1 MSKGKRPY
9 GTKLSRFTLLGL
21 TVFALLAIV
30 TTSALM
36 FGPVAGAIFTTN
48 SLCTGTNVN
57 IFTNKADVYLDG
69 GPAHPG
75 AAGLPDGN
83 YYVKVT
89 EPDGT
94 LLGTTVGTTNETPV
108 VVSSGEFAV
117 CYQLSSIL
125 RKASTDVSGGPV
137 APDGYDTTTN
147 SGSEYKVWVSQD
159 PDFANDNTKTD
170 NFKVIENNVIQQG
183 SLSVIK
189 FYDANANGSNDDG
202 QLITGWKVRIT
213 DGIDLIRFTPT
224 TVLVAPDNY
233 IVSEFSP
240 AETNWIR
247 TTPSPVNVT
256 IANGDTKTVEFGNL
270 CLGTGGGKTL
280 GFWSNKNGQAQ
291 MNDGGSDA
299 SELALLTSLCLRNAS
314 GTAFD
319 PATYTAFRTW
329 ILSASATN
337 MAYMLSAQLAAMELN
352 VEAGFVSGSALI
364 YAPGTTSANSLG
376 FATVNAVMTEAN
388 ATLCANGLV
397 LSGNPERTHQEA
409 LKNALDNANNN
420 TSFVQGTPCPFTF

>member
-1 MSKGKRPY
+1 MIKGKRPY
-9 GTKLSRFTLLGL
+9 GTRLSRLTLFAL

-36 FGPVAGAIFTTN
+36 FAPVAGAIFTTN
-48 SLCTGTNVN
+48 SLCNGTNVN
-57 IFTNKADVYLDG
+57 IFASKQDVYLDG
-69 GPAHPG
+69 GPTHTG

-94 LLGTTVGTTNETPV
+94 LLGTSLDTTNETPV
-108 VVSSGEFAV
+108 IVTGGEFAT
-117 CYQLSSIL
+117 CYQLSAIL

-159 PDFANDNTKTD
+159 RLFAEANSKTD
-170 NFKVIENNVIQQG
+170 NFKVIENTVIQQG

-189 FYDANANGSNDDG
+189 FYDANADGKNNDG

-224 TVLVAPDNY
+224 TVLVAPDDY
-233 IVSEFSP
+233 IVSEFAP
-240 AETNWIR
+240 VENNWIR
-247 TTPSPVNVT
+247 TTPNPVNVT

-299 SELALLTSLCLRNAS
+299 SELALLTSLCLRNAN

-319 PATYTAFRTW
+319 PASYTAFRTW
-329 ILSASATN
+329 ILNATATN

-352 VEAGFVSGSALI
+352 VEAGFVNSSALI

-376 FATVNAVMTEAN
+376 FATVGAVMTEAN
-388 ATLCANGLV
+388 ASLCANGVV
-397 LSGNPERTHQEA
+397 LAGDPERAHQEA
-409 LKNALDNANNN
+409 LKTALDNANNN